1 MSGTYEMHAD
11 QSVHPPDVVTL
22 KSQCLY
28 NSFGCADLI
37 KRIQNNILGLPLPRT
52 APERTDMLSL
62 ILGLSLIYLVKE
74 HLVVKTRYKRSF
86 LQKALISD
94 LDANVA
100 TDVACYLRLTIL
112 QKKWW
117 SYAGSNR
124 RPPECKS
131 GALPAEL

>member
-37 KRIQNNILGLPLPRT
+37 KRIQNNILGLPLPRA
-52 APERTDMLSL
+52 APERTDMPSL

-86 LQKALISD
+86 L
-94 LDANVA
+94 
-100 TDVACYLRLTIL
+100 
-112 QKKWW
+112 
-117 SYAGSNR
+117 
-124 RPPECKS
+124 
-131 GALPAEL
+131 